1 MISLPSTIFQS
12 IVHARDKNINQF
24 LHRRSSVS
32 GMRDMFQQIILK
44 KLWEMK
50 ENYAQNVMA
59 MPDQLRRSQTRFA
72 EVRKGELVGQ
82 RREEDWAAS
91 PKRECMW
98 ENHRTYTEREKWERR
113 NWRAGSWWVC
123 AWVGLWLC
131 LASFIHPR
139 EPPSDTSMKTQNS
152 VIHSLLVLHGGGRE
166 KEQRRW
172 LKRKSKEHF
181 TSSMEAN
188 IKKKKNHV
196 TFSQRSLIY
205 LASRRTD
212 QVSDRSLQVLSIL
225 SILATCH
232 FPALFNKDIHL
243 WSHFLTKR

>member
-1 MISLPSTIFQS
+1 
-12 IVHARDKNINQF
+12 
-24 LHRRSSVS
+24 
-32 GMRDMFQQIILK
+32 
-44 KLWEMK
+44 MK
-50 ENYAQNVMA
+50 ENYAQKVMA
-59 MPDQLRRSQTRFA
+59 MPDQLRRSQRRFA
-72 EVRKGELVGQ
+72 EVRKGELVSQ

-98 ENHRTYTEREKWERR
+98 GNLGILGPQNIHRKREMGKMKLKSWVVVSLCMS
-113 NWRAGSWWVC
+113 RALPLP
-123 AWVGLWLC
+123 GL
-131 LASFIHPR
+131 F
-139 EPPSDTSMKTQNS
+139 PPSDTSMKTQNS

-181 TSSMEAN
+181 TSSMEAT
-188 IKKKKNHV
+188 IKKKKKM

-205 LASRRTD
+205 LASRRPD

-232 FPALFNKDIHL
+232 FPALFNEDIHL
-243 WSHFLTKR
+243 WP